1 MADLPQDDAGRTD
14 AKNANPAER
23 KDNGLLLAV
32 KYSHIGFALPAG
44 TVVGWFVGAALDQ
57 WLGTSWIRIAG
68 LIVGIIAGFA
78 EMIRAI
84 TQISKESQ

>member
-1 MADLPQDDAGRTD
+1 MATD
-14 AKNANPAER
+14 PEAPESGK
-23 KDNGLLLAV
+23 KDSGLVLAV

-44 TVVGWFVGAALDQ
+44 TIAGWLLGGMLDK
-57 WLGTSWIRIAG
+57 WLGTTWIKTAG

-84 TQISKESQ
+84 TEISKESK

>member
-1 MADLPQDDAGRTD
+1 MSEQGKGEDSS
-14 AKNANPAER
+14 R
-23 KDNGLLLAV
+23 KDSGLVLAI

-44 TVVGWFVGAALDQ
+44 TIVGWLIGAALDK
-57 WLGTSWIRIAG
+57 WLGTTWIKTAG
-68 LIVGIIAGFA
+68 LIIGIIAGFA

>member
-1 MADLPQDDAGRTD
+1 MPPEPENPNSAEDQNAG
-14 AKNANPAER
+14 K
-23 KDNGLLLAV
+23 KDNGLVLAI

-44 TVVGWFVGAALDQ
+44 TIAGWLLGAMLDK
-57 WLGTSWIRIAG
+57 WLGMTWMKTAG
-68 LIVGIIAGFA
+68 LIVGIIAGFS

>member
-1 MADLPQDDAGRTD
+1 MLEDPSGNGGLSNKENDA
-14 AKNANPAER
+14 AER
-23 KDNGLLLAV
+23 KDSGLLLAV

-44 TVVGWFVGAALDQ
+44 TVVGWFIGAALDL
-57 WLGTSWIRIAG
+57 WLGTTWIRIAG

-84 TQISKESQ
+84 MQISKESQ